1 MEGAPLLGLASGGR
15 VAHGHCGAG
24 TDAQTPTSKG
34 ADPSSDT
41 GPDPFKVRFPYAQ
54 RKQLGTYLSGI
65 LGPRQSR
72 GGLQQ
77 RRRVRCPSSLAR
89 LDWPLRT
96 PGPAIVIVSPPA
108 KHQPYPPQ
116 PPLTTSNPTN
126 LRIARNERAYQLG
139 KGRKVH
145 LRPPP
150 QQHRHN
156 PSFLQTTREAIVRP
170 ATPTTTTTTKRSRRS
185 RPPTRTTN
193 PHRRARRHPDQTS
206 PILSSLELS
215 VSARTP

>member
-1 MEGAPLLGLASGGR
+1 MEGAPLLGSASGGR

-54 RKQLGTYLSGI
+54 RKQLGTYLPGI

-77 RRRVRCPSSLAR
+77 RRRLRCPSSLAR

-108 KHQPYPPQ
+108 KHQPHPPQ
-116 PPLTTSNPTN
+116 PPLTTPNPTN
-126 LRIARNERAYQLG
+126 LRTARSERDYQLG

-145 LRPPP
+145 LRTASPTTPSQPKTPPICTGGDNTFCDTDDDEAIPP
-150 QQHRHN
+150 QSTSNPERN
-156 PSFLQTTREAIVRP
+156 PSSP
-170 ATPTTTTTTKRSRRS
+170 NPTAS
-185 RPPTRTTN
+185 RP
-193 PHRRARRHPDQTS
+193 D
-206 PILSSLELS
+206 LSDTL
-215 VSARTP
+215 RP